1 VRRRKRGGAARRWLA
16 RAVVLAAAGV
26 VAVGAYVYFSL
37 PDVRPLKTRNPST
50 TAFMALR
57 EQEYRSARGPVPR
70 RRQNWAPLHA
80 ISPHLIDA
88 VLMAED
94 TAFYQHDGVD
104 YHEVWESLKVDWR
117 EKKLSR
123 GASTITQQLAKNLYL
138 SPERSPLR
146 KLRELLIARRLETE
160 LSKSRILELYLNV
173 VEWGRHLY
181 GAEAAAEAYFGV
193 PAREITPAQSALLA
207 GMLINPVRYT
217 PLAPSPRLLR
227 RQRIV
232 LDRMVRFGRIS
243 RQDYRIALGLESL
256 APSPVP
262 EAVLDAPGDGLAE
275 DESID
280 EPPVS
285 DPAPLTE
292 LAEPPVSGPAPPIE
306 SAEPPASDPAPPIEF
321 AEPPADLPDQPGEV
335 Q

>member
-1 VRRRKRGGAARRWLA
+1 MRRWLA
-16 RAVVLAAAGV
+16 RAALLAAAGA
-26 VAVGAYVYFSL
+26 VAAGAYVYLTL
-37 PDVRPLKTRNPST
+37 PDVGPLKTRNPST

-57 EQEYRSARGPVPR
+57 EQQYRSARGPVPR
-70 RRQNWAPLHA
+70 RRQTWAPLRT
-80 ISPHLIDA
+80 ISPHLVDA

-104 YHEVWESLKVDWR
+104 YHEVWESMKVDWKER
-117 EKKLSR
+117 RLTR
-123 GASTITQQLAKNLYL
+123 GASTITQQLARNLYL
-138 SPERSPLR
+138 TPERSPLR
-146 KLRELLIARRLETE
+146 KLRELLIARRLEAE
-160 LSKSRILELYLNV
+160 LGKSRILELYLNV
-173 VEWGRHLY
+173 AEWGRHVY
-181 GAEAAAEAYFGV
+181 GVEAAAETYFGV
-193 PAREITPAQSALLA
+193 PAREVTPAQSALLA
-207 GMLINPVRYT
+207 GMLINPIRYT

-275 DESID
+275 DEPVA

-285 DPAPLTE
+285 GSAPLTE
-292 LAEPPVSGPAPPIE
+292 LAEPPVSGPAPPTE
-306 SAEPPASDPAPPIEF
+306 L

>member
-1 VRRRKRGGAARRWLA
+1 MVRRKRGSAARRWLA
-16 RAVVLAAAGV
+16 RAAVFAAAGA
-26 VAVGAYVYFSL
+26 VAVGAYVYFTL

-57 EQEYRSARGPVPR
+57 EQEYRSRGSLPR
-70 RRQNWAPLHA
+70 RRQDWAPLRA

-275 DESID
+275 DESVA

-292 LAEPPVSGPAPPIE
+292 LAES
-306 SAEPPASDPAPPIEF
+306 PASDPAPPIEL
-321 AEPPADLPDQPGEV
+321 AEPPADLPDQTGEV

>member
-1 VRRRKRGGAARRWLA
+1 MRDHILYLAIAGFIGGVAFRSFFDFGWPFPAFLLLLTAA
-16 RAVVLAAAGV
+16 VFAAAGA
-26 VAVGAYVYFSL
+26 VAVGAYVYFTL

-70 RRQNWAPLHA
+70 RRQNWASLRA

-181 GAEAAAEAYFGV
+181 GAEAAAE
-193 PAREITPAQSALLA
+193 
-207 GMLINPVRYT
+207 PVVYVTVGADRVQT
-217 PLAPSPRLLR
+217 FRLLVTSPAGALKTDSTPIR
-227 RQRIV
+227 FV
-232 LDRMVRFGRIS
+232 LTDLNT
-243 RQDYRIALGLESL
+243 DNK
-256 APSPVP
+256 
-262 EAVLDAPGDGLAE
+262 AVYDSVLR
-275 DESID
+275 
-280 EPPVS
+280 
-285 DPAPLTE
+285 
-292 LAEPPVSGPAPPIE
+292 GPAK
-306 SAEPPASDPAPPIEF
+306 
-321 AEPPADLPDQPGEV
+321 
-335 Q
+335 

>member
-1 VRRRKRGGAARRWLA
+1 MVRRKRGGAARRWLA
-16 RAVVLAAAGV
+16 RAAVFAAAGA
-26 VAVGAYVYFSL
+26 VAVGAYVYFTL

-57 EQEYRSARGPVPR
+57 EQEYRSSGTLPR
-70 RRQNWAPLHA
+70 RRQTWAPLRA

-146 KLRELLIARRLETE
+146 KLRELLIARRLEME

-217 PLAPSPRLLR
+217 PLAPSSRLLR

-292 LAEPPVSGPAPPIE
+292 LAEPP
-306 SAEPPASDPAPPIEF
+306 ASDPAPPIEL

>member
-1 VRRRKRGGAARRWLA
+1 VVRRKRRGVARRWLA
-16 RAVVLAAAGV
+16 RAAGLVAAGA
-26 VAVGAYVYFSL
+26 VAAGAYVYLTL

-57 EQEYRSARGPVPR
+57 EHEYRSRGSLPR
-70 RRQNWAPLHA
+70 RRQEWAPLRT

-138 SPERSPLR
+138 SPDRSPLR

-181 GAEAAAEAYFGV
+181 GAEAAAETYFGV

-217 PLAPSPRLLR
+217 PHAPSPRLLR

-262 EAVLDAPGDGLAE
+262 EAVLDAPVDGLTE
-275 DESID
+275 DE
-280 EPPVS
+280 
-285 DPAPLTE
+285 L
-292 LAEPPVSGPAPPIE
+292 LAEPPASDQAPPTELVE
-306 SAEPPASDPAPPIEF
+306 SPASDPAPPIEL
-321 AEPPADLPDQPGEV
+321 AEPPADPPDQPGEV

>member
-1 VRRRKRGGAARRWLA
+1 MVRRRRGGAARRWLA
-16 RAVVLAAAGV
+16 RAALLATAGA
-26 VAVGAYVYFSL
+26 VAFGAYVYFTL
-37 PDVRPLKTRNPST
+37 PDVRPLTTRNPST

-57 EQEYRSARGPVPR
+57 EQEYRSGGSLPR
-70 RRQNWAPLHA
+70 RRQTWAPLRT
-80 ISPHLIDA
+80 ISPHLINA

-181 GAEAAAEAYFGV
+181 GVEAAAEAYFGV
-193 PAREITPAQSALLA
+193 PAREVTPAQSALLA
-207 GMLINPVRYT
+207 GMLINPIRYT
-217 PLAPSPRLLR
+217 PLNPSPRLLR

-243 RQDYRIALGLESL
+243 RRDYRIARGLESL

-262 EAVLDAPGDGLAE
+262 ETVLDAPGDGSAE

-280 EPPVS
+280 EPIAS
-285 DPAPLTE
+285 GPAPPTE
-292 LAEPPVSGPAPPIE
+292 LAEPPT
-306 SAEPPASDPAPPIEF
+306 
-321 AEPPADLPDQPGEV
+321 DLPDRPVEV

>member
-1 VRRRKRGGAARRWLA
+1 MVRRKRGGAARRWLA
-16 RAVVLAAAGV
+16 RAAVFAAAGA
-26 VAVGAYVYFSL
+26 VAVGAYVYFTL

-57 EQEYRSARGPVPR
+57 EQEYRSGGSIPR
-70 RRQNWAPLHA
+70 RRQDWAPLRA

-217 PLAPSPRLLR
+217 PLAPSSRLLR

-292 LAEPPVSGPAPPIE
+292 LAEPP
-306 SAEPPASDPAPPIEF
+306 ASDPAPPIEL